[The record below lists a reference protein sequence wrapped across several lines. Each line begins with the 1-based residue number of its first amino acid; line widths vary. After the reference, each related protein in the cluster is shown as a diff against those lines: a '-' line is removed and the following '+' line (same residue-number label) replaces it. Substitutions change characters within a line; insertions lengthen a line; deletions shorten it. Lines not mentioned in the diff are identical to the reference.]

1 MLSNLSVVSYAQ
13 NSVFKNIGNTNLPS
27 SNLNGNSNIVVP
39 TNEDCSGQVSTSD
52 FADCIRRKSGIA
64 DTGTTTTAIT
74 NKPTIG
80 TNSTRNTNAGRNLSS
95 TKCTQT
101 GKGQFDIAGGGKV
114 IKESNLSNANS
125 RKILGANGNATT
137 TNKNSPTVIN
147 GSANKST
154 SIANGVNKSTNGT
167 NKTANSPQVVNG
179 SANRNLTT
187 NRPVTTNG
195 VNRNTT
201 VATNKTVNT
210 TRNTTTNKPTASNTN
225 KSTNGG
231 GILGN
236 IFNLF
241 NRNGSS
247 KPTNS
252 GYSLVGRKG
261 TTSTTARSTL
271 PKITA
276 ADLSCIQESGD
287 KGSQVYVNSNSTANP
302 YNARRAANCTF
313 ANAIL
318 NGEGSSQFPM
328 TGAEPPMTIPLINAR
343 NSKNLT
349 NCYGYA
355 VNSWGNV
362 QDKIR
367 IEFAD
372 KDGMYKPQPDTA
384 NGGIGK
390 NLFTWSDVD
399 TAVKK
404 DGLKQIGANA
414 KCPVNHYKI
423 FGYISNEA
431 LVFKASDG
439 TLFESNDYHWV
450 MQNRP
455 GMDGKVRFSH
465 KAGVAPATN
474 VDAKGRAIVNP
485 LEPGL
490 LHYGQGRWN
499 YDFKQAYCVPCNFQ
513 IDPVRL
519 ADVRAILQRPPTR
532 K

>member
-147 GSANKST
+147 GSANKSN

-179 SANRNLTT
+179 SINRNVTS
-187 NRPVTTNG
+187 NKPVTTNG
-195 VNRNTT
+195 ANRNTT
-201 VATNKTVNT
+201 SKTVNKT
-210 TRNTTTNKPTASNTN
+210 TNTKTTNKPTAVNTT

-247 KPTNS
+247 KSTNS

-276 ADLSCIQESGD
+276 SDLSCIQESGD
-287 KGSQVYVNSNSTANP
+287 KGSQVYVNSNS
-302 YNARRAANCTF
+302 AA
-313 ANAIL
+313 
-318 NGEGSSQFPM
+318 
-328 TGAEPPMTIPLINAR
+328 
-343 NSKNLT
+343 
-349 NCYGYA
+349 
-355 VNSWGNV
+355 
-362 QDKIR
+362 D
-367 IEFAD
+367 
-372 KDGMYKPQPDTA
+372 
-384 NGGIGK
+384 
-390 NLFTWSDVD
+390 
-399 TAVKK
+399 
-404 DGLKQIGANA
+404 
-414 KCPVNHYKI
+414 
-423 FGYISNEA
+423 
-431 LVFKASDG
+431 
-439 TLFESNDYHWV
+439 
-450 MQNRP
+450 
-455 GMDGKVRFSH
+455 
-465 KAGVAPATN
+465 
-474 VDAKGRAIVNP
+474 
-485 LEPGL
+485 
-490 LHYGQGRWN
+490 
-499 YDFKQAYCVPCNFQ
+499 
-513 IDPVRL
+513 
-519 ADVRAILQRPPTR
+519 R
-532 K
+532 KSVV